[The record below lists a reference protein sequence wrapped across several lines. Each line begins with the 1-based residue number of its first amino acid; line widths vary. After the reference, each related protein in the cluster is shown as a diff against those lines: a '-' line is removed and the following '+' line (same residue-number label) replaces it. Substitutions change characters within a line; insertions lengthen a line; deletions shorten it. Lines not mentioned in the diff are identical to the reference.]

1 MSTTARANRAKRTR
15 LIVSAT
21 FGLGGDDALFCVL
34 AFQVRHLLFDQPAVR
49 LVAAPSRDAGP
60 KPRRDFGI
68 GRAALQRGVKNARCY
83 SPAVEDS
90 TIHWARIN
98 IIMNGPITGRTCLV
112 EHARQPEKSINI
124 VAPAAWKFTA
134 ASEIGSHFVLPEF
147 RYGVCSYDAGSIPV
161 VAEARNVMAITT
173 DPKALK
179 PSYFQDALEA
189 VGRTPLVRL
198 NKVMDGAPCLVLA
211 KVEYV
216 NPGGSVKDR
225 PAVEMIRDAETRG
238 VLKAGATIIE
248 ATSGNTGTGLA
259 MAAAIRGYRCILV
272 MPDKMSKEKIDLLK
286 AYGAEVVVTPTA
298 VANES
303 PESYYSVA
311 NRLTA
316 EIPGAFQPDQWHN
329 ANNPDA
335 HYRTTGPEIWEQTA
349 GTVTHFVSGMGTG
362 GTISGTARFLK
373 EQNPKIH
380 VVGADPEGSV
390 YSGDTPKSYKVEG
403 IGMSYLPQT
412 VDMRVIDKIL
422 RITDKESFLMAR
434 RVAREEG
441 LLVGGSSGTAVAAAA
456 RVAKDLPADAVLVV
470 VMPDSGRGYMSKI
483 FNDEWMTANG
493 FLADDKRK
501 ETVGDVL
508 RSKTP
513 RPMLITVTE
522 TAVVREALEKLR
534 ENEISQ
540 LPVVRGNEVVGSVND
555 VAVMQAVFDHS
566 DLMHKPVSEVMGRP
580 FPMLEANVEVD
591 RAYKLLTLANPA
603 IVVTDGGKPVGVLT
617 RQDIISYLSALA

>member
-1 MSTTARANRAKRTR
+1 
-15 LIVSAT
+15 LT
-21 FGLGGDDALFCVL
+21 F
-34 AFQVRHLLFDQPAVR
+34 
-49 LVAAPSRDAGP
+49 
-60 KPRRDFGI
+60 
-68 GRAALQRGVKNARCY
+68 
-83 SPAVEDS
+83 
-90 TIHWARIN
+90 
-98 IIMNGPITGRTCLV
+98 
-112 EHARQPEKSINI
+112 
-124 VAPAAWKFTA
+124 
-134 ASEIGSHFVLPEF
+134 
-147 RYGVCSYDAGSIPV
+147 CSYDAGSIPV
-161 VAEARNVMAITT
+161 VAEARNVMAVTT
-173 DPKALK
+173 SPKTLK
-179 PSYFQDALEA
+179 PSYYEDALEA

-456 RVAKDLPADAVLVV
+456 RVAKDLPAGAVLVV

-580 FPMLEANVEVD
+580 FPMLEADVEVD